1 MFCLSICNCA
11 NRFVLLKFYL
21 HGPSMPHHGSN
32 LSPWRNLACDHFRNH
47 IIGYVLPSVKRFHV
61 FLQPLAPRTKCKT
74 ESRGVCLTSLSQP
87 CIKGRRRSWSSTF
100 FRFNHTTLSYLL
112 TITKPNSC
120 VRIFLPGS
128 GGNGNGNASYRKK

>member
-1 MFCLSICNCA
+1 MLKYMQLCKPFCSFEIFISTDHQCHITDLI
-11 NRFVLLKFYL
+11 YL
-21 HGPSMPHHGSN
+21 RGEIF
-32 LSPWRNLACDHFRNH
+32 ACDHFRNH

-87 CIKGRRRSWSSTF
+87 CIKGRRRSWCSTF